1 MSFDNNTFD
10 REVIT
15 AVGDVEMPMAPKGN
29 LAFPLTVPP
38 VC

>member
-1 MSFDNNTFD
+1 MSFEYTFD